1 VSVFQFLARDPQ
13 AEKGR
18 QVRRSFPIAAYVGK
32 NGSGKSLHAI
42 FDTLPTLEKGRPVLS
57 TVRLTDYTDPRPCD
71 GWEYGP
77 ATVYGEPP
85 IPCPIVHPHTR
96 EHLDDGHLQAHPLYL
111 RFTQW
116 EQLVRFEAGDIIM
129 DEITGI
135 AASGASGLPSAAVN
149 KFPQLRR
156 ADVAVRITGLS
167 WSRVN
172 KQLREACQIVTRCR
186 GVLPVP
192 ANTDFAQDRIF
203 RPKRISLSA
212 TYSCDDLP
220 VDDITQHAFTECR
233 PIRKA
238 RLWIPGSVA
247 VGAYD
252 TFAPVDVV
260 GAVNEFGICIACDG
274 SRTRPKCSCP
284 VPSTESADGHPGAE
298 VAASG
303 AVASSAPGGLPP
315 LGGCSGHV
323 AQVGSDSSPSPCDC
337 DTSGNLHH
345 IQGVSA

>member
-1 VSVFQFLARDPQ
+1 MSIWQIFARDAQ
-13 AEKGR
+13 ALRAREL
-18 QVRRSFPIAAYVGK
+18 RRSFPIASYVGK

-57 TVRLTDYTDPRPCD
+57 TVRLVDYNDHRPCD

-77 ATVYGEPP
+77 STVYGEPP
-85 IPCPIVHPHTR
+85 IPCPITHPHTG
-96 EHLDDGHLQAHPLYL
+96 EHLDDGHFQAHPLYL
-111 RFTQW
+111 RFTDWQ
-116 EQLVRFEAGDIIM
+116 QLVRFEAGDIIM

-135 AASGASGLPSAAVN
+135 AASGASGLPSQAVN

-186 GVLPVP
+186 GILPVP
-192 ANTDFAQDRIF
+192 ANTDFARDRIF

-233 PIRKA
+233 PIRKS
-238 RLWIPGSVA
+238 RLWIPDSVA

-284 VPSTESADGHPGAE
+284 KPSTGSADGHPGAE
-298 VAASG
+298 VAASE
-303 AVASSAPGGLPP
+303 AVASSAPGDLPP
-315 LGGCSGHV
+315 VDGCCGHV
-323 AQVGSDSSPSPCDC
+323 AGVGSDSGPGWCEC
-337 DTSGNLHH
+337 DTSVNLPP
-345 IQGVSA
+345 IQVVSP